1 MCCDHYFDQ
10 FAKKEEIYVSSMC
23 VAEMLLA
30 TDHMWNA
37 SRLVSAVELL
47 CLMGAYYT
55 GQEDGSLGDR
65 FVDAFITAV
74 DNVAGDGLSGHG
86 GKVVYPRMLRAK
98 SYLFYQ

>member
-30 TDHMWNA
+30 NDHMWNA

-47 CLMGAYYT
+47 FLMGAYYT
-55 GQEDGSLGDR
+55 GQEDASRGPFCGCLHYGS
-65 FVDAFITAV
+65 
-74 DNVAGDGLSGHG
+74 
-86 GKVVYPRMLRAK
+86 
-98 SYLFYQ
+98 